1 VSSSAAGGTW
11 IASRTA
17 DRRPE
22 GDRADRTDGRTAR
35 WYNATAGKRAVHT
48 RAGTCDRQ
56 RTALHQPC
64 REREYGRLGRASP
77 WIQNPPRNR
86 RRHSAGGRTP
96 SAVSWRCSPPA
107 GASQLA
113 RRRLRQ
119 RTVPDLCRAVQ
130 YVPLPRGRFRARRR
144 TQSTCEP
151 AQLHATGCGSASTGR
166 RSLQLAQC
174 ARHAKLMPLAVE
186 RCADLLRAVSVQLTR
201 RSTVQERSCSLRPLV
216 SDPRALM
223 SNRSP

>member
-1 VSSSAAGGTW
+1 LHHALPTVALKVTV
-11 IASRTA
+11 
-17 DRRPE
+17 
-22 GDRADRTDGRTAR
+22 RTAR
-35 WYNATAGKRAVHT
+35 TAAPPGSTMQPPGSGRCTHGRALVT
-48 RAGTCDRQ
+48 DKGQRCTSPAARENTGGWGAPRPGFKIPRGIGGDTLRAG
-56 RTALHQPC
+56 A
-64 REREYGRLGRASP
+64 
-77 WIQNPPRNR
+77 
-86 RRHSAGGRTP
+86 TP